1 MGMLFVQMGRL
12 EEAASSF
19 EWVMRERAEFK
30 AGLHAVLC
38 HFALSHRDKMKRA
51 FLELLDVQLNV
62 DQEDKYSINPV
73 SCWHNCTLLTKAIYF
88 TKHWQHL
95 HHVSQCQLITHK
107 GAHISHNGTFLL
119 KIFLFTK
126 YSMFKL
132 FLILFIF
139 IKFIYYM

>member
-73 SCWHNCTLLTKAIYF
+73 SCGHNCILLSKAIYF
-88 TKHWQHL
+88 SKYCQHL
-95 HHVSQCQLITHK
+95 HHYISQCVST
-107 GAHISHNGTFLL
+107 
-119 KIFLFTK
+119 
-126 YSMFKL
+126 
-132 FLILFIF
+132 
-139 IKFIYYM
+139 YYL

>member
-12 EEAASSF
+12 EEAANSF

-51 FLELLDVQLNV
+51 FLELLEVQLNV

-73 SCWHNCTLLTKAIYF
+73 SFWHNCTLLTKAMYF
-88 TKHWQHL
+88 SKRCQYL
-95 HHVSQCQLITHK
+95 HHYVSQCVST
-107 GAHISHNGTFLL
+107 
-119 KIFLFTK
+119 
-126 YSMFKL
+126 
-132 FLILFIF
+132 
-139 IKFIYYM
+139 YYP

>member
-12 EEAASSF
+12 EEAANSF

-51 FLELLDVQLNV
+51 FLELLEVQLNV

-73 SCWHNCTLLTKAIYF
+73 SFWRNCTLLTKAMYF
-88 TKHWQHL
+88 SKCCQYL
-95 HHVSQCQLITHK
+95 HHYVSQCVST
-107 GAHISHNGTFLL
+107 
-119 KIFLFTK
+119 
-126 YSMFKL
+126 
-132 FLILFIF
+132 
-139 IKFIYYM
+139 YYL